1 MIPNCVIIPG
11 KPVPQ
16 SRPRVYKN
24 KRGQSVAFEESAAT
38 NAKRYV
44 KMLTKSYM
52 NKNKIKRI
60 EEGAVGYMLEFIF
73 PLPESWSIKK
83 KIEMSDKYKVSKPDT
98 DNLEKL
104 VLDALSGIAWKDD
117 AQLAFCSGIKKRY
130 AHFDPE
136 TRKQEQPFT
145 YIEWE
150 EVPLKVK

>member
-1 MIPNCVIIPG
+1 MKCSVVIFG
-11 KPVPQ
+11 SPVPQ
-16 SRPRVYKN
+16 SRPRVVKSKGGKSITY
-24 KRGQSVAFEESAAT
+24 EETAST
-38 NAKRYV
+38 NAKKHI
-44 KMLTKSYM
+44 KMVTSFRMKRLGV
-52 NKNKIKRI
+52 KRI
-60 EEGAVGYMLEFIF
+60 EEGAVRYYLEFVF
-73 PLPESWSIKK
+73 PIPDSWSLKK
-83 KIEMSDKYKVSKPDT
+83 KIEYSECLKTSKPDN

-104 VLDALSGIAWKDD
+104 ALDALSKVAWKDD